1 MALYVA
7 TRKGL
12 FIIDTARWTLARPH
26 FLGDAVSA
34 VLAHDGAIYAALN
47 LGHFGVKL
55 RRSEDRGE
63 SWQEIAPP
71 AYPAKP
77 EDSADKTPWKLLQV
91 WTLEAAGDTLWAGT
105 HPGGLFRSSD
115 RGQSW
120 SLARGLG
127 ARKGGGD
134 WVGGHYAHPG
144 TPPLSPPP
152 GERPHTSVAI
162 PGGGGWEGGGGGEGW
177 RPEDKFEPRSAV

>member
-55 RRSEDRGE
+55 LRSEDRGE
-63 SWQEIAPP
+63 SWQERDAPP
-71 AYPAKP
+71 YPAKP
-77 EDSADKTPWKLLQV
+77 EDSADKTPWTRWHV
-91 WTLEAAGDTLWAGT
+91 WTLDAWCDTFWAGT
-105 HPGGLFRSSD
+105 HPGSLCRPSD
-115 RGQSW
+115 SGQS
-120 SLARGLG
+120 
-127 ARKGGGD
+127 
-134 WVGGHYAHPG
+134 
-144 TPPLSPPP
+144 
-152 GERPHTSVAI
+152 
-162 PGGGGWEGGGGGEGW
+162 
-177 RPEDKFEPRSAV
+177 